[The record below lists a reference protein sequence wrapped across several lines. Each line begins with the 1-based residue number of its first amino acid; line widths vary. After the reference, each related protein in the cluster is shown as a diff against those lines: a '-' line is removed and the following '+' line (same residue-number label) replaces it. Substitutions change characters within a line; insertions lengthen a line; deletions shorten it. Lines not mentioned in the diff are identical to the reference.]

1 MVEAD
6 EGLSEDGQQIEEVQS
21 LTSEGLEYENWED
34 NCLVKFSEF
43 LGFSTV
49 GFETKILDL
58 MRKMVAM
65 QQINKRKRAVTVSR
79 CKREF

>member
-6 EGLSEDGQQIEEVQS
+6 EGLGEDGQQTKEVQS

-49 GFETKILDL
+49 GFEIKILDL

-65 QQINKRKRAVTVSR
+65 QQINKRKRDVTVSR